1 MCVKVNDKP
10 KQKPTDQRSV
20 ERLAPRRKFR
30 LKELLV
36 NCQRHQLHD
45 ETDWG
50 RSVGRE
56 RLSEI

>member
-1 MCVKVNDKP
+1 MDDKP
-10 KQKPTDQRSV
+10 KQKAADQESV
-20 ERLAPRRKFR
+20 ERPIPRRKFR

-36 NCQRHQLHD
+36 NCRSHQLHD
-45 ETDWG
+45 EIDWG